1 MVVPSTAQAAAE
13 HGGTEMQAT
22 QTRSQDRPNARR
34 AAIAIALFVAAVLIT
49 LSTLY
54 FAMGRTSSAVHT
66 APSRVQAVSGPAV
79 GHSGVSADA
88 RDASVQ
94 HLPEGANAGASGL
107 RQNGPLP

>member
-54 FAMGRTSSAVHT
+54 FAMGRTSGAVHT
-66 APSRVQAVSGPAV
+66 ASTPVQVARGAAGAVKTDTQD
-79 GHSGVSADA
+79 VSTQDLPQA
-88 RDASVQ
+88 AS
-94 HLPEGANAGASGL
+94 AGASGL

>member
-1 MVVPSTAQAAAE
+1 MVVPSTAQAAEE

-54 FAMGRTSSAVHT
+54 FAMGRTSGAAHT
-66 APSRVQAVSGPAV
+66 ASAHAQVVRGAAGAVKTDTQDVSTPDLPQA
-79 GHSGVSADA
+79 
-88 RDASVQ
+88 AS
-94 HLPEGANAGASGL
+94 AGASGL

>member
-22 QTRSQDRPNARR
+22 QTRSQGRPNARR
-34 AAIAIALFVAAVLIT
+34 AAIAIAFLVAAVLIT

-54 FAMGRTSSAVHT
+54 FATGRTSSAAHT
-66 APSRVQAVSGPAV
+66 ASAQVHVARGGAA
-79 GHSGVSADA
+79 GHSGQSVDA
-88 RDASVQ
+88 RDASAQ
-94 HLPEGANAGASGL
+94 GANAGESGL

>member
-54 FAMGRTSSAVHT
+54 FAMGRTSSAAHT
-66 APSRVQAVSGPAV
+66 ASAHAQVVRGGAGGAVKTDTQD
-79 GHSGVSADA
+79 VSTQDL
-88 RDASVQ
+88 SQ
-94 HLPEGANAGASGL
+94 GANAGASGL